1 MAITPATWAPGIYP
15 GATKTIVEV
24 VIDDGIVGLGEV
36 HGAVAS
42 RLIDDEI
49 APRLVGENPLDR
61 HRCRRRAVPP
71 LETVAATDSQAPALT
86 AFGAIELALWDIA
99 GKFHDVPV
107 HELLGGAVR
116 GEVAFSEY
124 FSARVPTGPVEGERG
139 AVEIANYCER
149 MVEEHDSPVF
159 EGKVGYDRPSADVAL
174 VREVRAAIGPERAL
188 RLDANMGW
196 DLATARSITRRLSD
210 FDVANIEDP
219 VGSFYEMAK
228 LRAHTAIPFSTHAA
242 DLRTAVALGTPDT
255 FVLNLTALGGI
266 EPTLAFVHACTRMG
280 HGFWFYSGDTGIG
293 TAAYL
298 QVSAATPELVYP
310 HQSLLRWQA
319 DDVVSTGVFRP
330 TPVTSRF
337 RAVRDWA
344 WSSIEWRCAEVS
356 GGSKSRDR
364 SIRSASTV
372 TACIGSSRVT
382 GRAVVIRSRRNQVG
396 IPLPSLR
403 SHGPWRDDRTKRPPP
418 PLARA
423 PSQGAAQAPRAEP
436 QQRRRSDRALDLVS
450 QPRRTGRDRHLA

>member
-1 MAITPATWAPGIYP
+1 M
-15 GATKTIVEV
+15 
-24 VIDDGIVGLGEV
+24 
-36 HGAVAS
+36 
-42 RLIDDEI
+42 
-49 APRLVGENPLDR
+49 
-61 HRCRRRAVPP
+61 
-71 LETVAATDSQAPALT
+71 
-86 AFGAIELALWDIA
+86 
-99 GKFHDVPV
+99 
-107 HELLGGAVR
+107 R

-139 AVEIANYCER
+139 AVEIANYCAR

-330 TPVTSRF
+330 HAGHVPVPSGPGLGVELDRVALRRGVRRF
-337 RAVRDWA
+337 EEQGPIDPFGLDRDGLYRQLPRHW
-344 WSSIEWRCAEVS
+344 S
-356 GGSKSRDR
+356 GG
-364 SIRSASTV
+364 
-372 TACIGSSRVT
+372 GH
-382 GRAVVIRSRRNQVG
+382 
-396 IPLPSLR
+396 PL
-403 SHGPWRDDRTKRPPP
+403 
-418 PLARA
+418 
-423 PSQGAAQAPRAEP
+423 QAQPGWDTLAEP
-436 QQRRRSDRALDLVS
+436 SI
-450 QPRRTGRDRHLA
+450 PRPVAR